1 MAVNENESNQAPHS
15 GRSKRGLLPK
25 LGAALNFLISLIAVP
40 VISYFY
46 SRHGRLR
53 RRRPAAAVVHEPSR
67 TTHPGG
73 SRREFLLKI
82 GAALNLLAATLIGI
96 PIIGYLL
103 SSFRSK
109 TRPGAWIDLGM
120 LETFPENQTRLAT
133 FRNPYTRP
141 WDGAT
146 ADIPCWVRR
155 VGGEQF
161 QVFAINCT
169 HLGCP
174 VRWFQESRLFM
185 CPCHGGVF
193 YEDGSH
199 AAGPPPRGLFEY
211 KYKVEN
217 GQLWIEGGHLPTLSE
232 PT

>member
-1 MAVNENESNQAPHS
+1 MAINENESNRTAHS
-15 GRSKRGLLPK
+15 R
-25 LGAALNFLISLIAVP
+25 
-40 VISYFY
+40 
-46 SRHGRLR
+46 
-53 RRRPAAAVVHEPSR
+53 
-67 TTHPGG
+67 G
-73 SRREFLLKI
+73 SRRGFLLKLSV
-82 GAALNLLAATLIGI
+82 ALNLLAAALIGV
-96 PIIGYLL
+96 PVIGFLL
-103 SSFRSK
+103 SSFRRRI
-109 TRPGAWIDLGM
+109 RPGSWISLGS

-141 WDGAT
+141 WDGTT

-155 VGGEQF
+155 TEGERF

-199 AAGPPPRGLFEY
+199 AAGPPPRGLYEY

-217 GQLWIEGGHLPTLSE
+217 GHLWIEGGYLPTLAE